1 MSTENGATITR
12 ISIPSA
18 SRSRNNLSLS
28 PSDPEPSL
36 LARLHGPEA
45 VFAHVNTQPR
55 TSVSQEFDFKSS
67 VDDGEAEQH
76 LHFDPVPSRALVD
89 AATERDPGSA
99 VAVEREFGFGPIR
112 AGDGGGRWGYA
123 GSNVGFRSEKGW
135 LRGVRTVGQES
146 LGPEGVYWMLP
157 LWPRVPVSFIHMRY
171 RTGYHHR
178 LTFWDLVIQNV
189 RVFVLGLADDIDR
202 DVSTE
207 GFCIA

>member
-1 MSTENGATITR
+1 MDVTDGLHASYIMSYHILLRFCLPPRVPRPNDVCPIVSTENGATTTR
-12 ISIPSA
+12 ISIPST

-89 AATERDPGSA
+89 AAAERDPGSA
-99 VAVEREFGFGPIR
+99 VAVEREFGFGPIG

-123 GSNVGFRSEKGW
+123 GSSVEDWSEKGW
-135 LRGVRTVGQES
+135 LRGVRAVGQES

-157 LWPRVPVSFIHMRY
+157 L
-171 RTGYHHR
+171 
-178 LTFWDLVIQNV
+178 
-189 RVFVLGLADDIDR
+189 
-202 DVSTE
+202 
-207 GFCIA
+207 